1 MRHSSLPPLA
11 ILVSG
16 GLDSAILLGEQL
28 RNRVVYPLYV
38 RFGLT
43 WEAVELAHLRRFL
56 DALAC
61 SRLRPLVVLDMPI
74 ADVYGNHWSTTGQ
87 QVPGADTAD
96 EAVFLPGRNALLL
109 VKALVWCHLHGAGQ
123 LAMAPLEGNPFPD
136 ATADFFQA
144 YSQSVNLGMG
154 GTVEVVLPYRTLSK
168 VEVLNRGAD
177 LPLQHTFSCIQP
189 VDGQHCGRCNKCAE
203 RQKGFARAGLAD
215 PTLYAG

>member
-1 MRHSSLPPLA
+1 LA